1 MARSKSGETK
11 SKIKCT
17 TFESAKENPIKEGTK
32 NNLDKLC
39 RCGRVR
45 TSKKPLGNK
54 SNKNTGKKWSKS
66 TFPSFF
72 KLTRSLQGSKEHLIK
87 KNDRILVKTTWFLVF

>member
-17 TFESAKENPIKEGTK
+17 TFESAKENSVHPIKEGTK

-54 SNKNTGKKWSKS
+54 SNKNTGKKMVKINFSQ
-66 TFPSFF
+66 FF
-72 KLTRSLQGSKEHLIK
+72 QINQKLTRIQRAFNKEK
-87 KNDRILVKTTWFLVF
+87 